1 MPPSVHSTGT
11 TASAPAGIGA
21 PVMMRTHRPG
31 CTLYAP
37 VLPAATSPTTGSAT
51 GVDSLAFAT
60 SADRT
65 AYPSMAELSNG
76 GRGNVDT
83 TGSASTQPCASGR
96 VRSRALNGATTAS
109 TSARCASTGFSESPL
124 AGVVTGAGA
133 APGRPAASVGR
144 RTRGAMP
151 GTPA

>member
-21 PVMMRTHRPG
+21 PVMMRTQKPG
-31 CTLYAP
+31 CTLDVP
-37 VLPAATSPTTGSAT
+37 VLGAPMSPTTGSTT
-51 GVDSLAFAT
+51 GADALAVAT
-60 SADRT
+60 SAERT
-65 AYPSMAELSNG
+65 AYPSIAELSNG

-96 VRSRALNGATTAS
+96 VRSSALSGATTES
-109 TSARCASTGFSESPL
+109 TSARCASTGFSESPR

-133 APGRPAASVGR
+133 
-144 RTRGAMP
+144 
-151 GTPA
+151 